1 MGFNKNAKQAGRLIL
16 VQKVLFLMMEV
27 DQPGPFV
34 SGMVGQALKE
44 NNVDP
49 EPGDEEGKKDV
60 LKTKLVSAH
69 CRRAKGILR
78 RVASFKESHDPR
90 TRVTCAI
97 RVSDSPYHQRSSW

>member
-1 MGFNKNAKQAGRLIL
+1 MGFNKNAKQAGRLQL

-27 DQPGPFV
+27 DQPGSFV

-60 LKTKLVSAH
+60 LKTKLVSTH
-69 CRRAKGILR
+69 CRRADLGYSTR
-78 RVASFKESHDPR
+78 RH
-90 TRVTCAI
+90 
-97 RVSDSPYHQRSSW
+97 

>member
-1 MGFNKNAKQAGRLIL
+1 MGFNKNAKQAGRLQL

-27 DQPGPFV
+27 DGPAPFV

-60 LKTKLVSAH
+60 LKTKLVGARFSPVRFRNEPTHFAWWTSSAPQSTSH
-69 CRRAKGILR
+69 THIR
-78 RVASFKESHDPR
+78 SF
-90 TRVTCAI
+90 
-97 RVSDSPYHQRSSW
+97 